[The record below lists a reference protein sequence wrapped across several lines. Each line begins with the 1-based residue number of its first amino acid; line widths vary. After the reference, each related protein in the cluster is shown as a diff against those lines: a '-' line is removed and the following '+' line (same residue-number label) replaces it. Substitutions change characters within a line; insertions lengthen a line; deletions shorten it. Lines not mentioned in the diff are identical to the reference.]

1 MEIKINIEDYL
12 SEEDIKDECRYMIRK
27 VIYDKYNRES
37 EIDRLTTN
45 LGYEFI
51 FKAIA
56 ETINEDAE
64 TKIKNKVIELLKD
77 DSTIKFELFRK
88 RDAWERSEAVGLT
101 ILNNALKE
109 NEGLIKEKV
118 QQAIKD
124 YNFGSREDLQ
134 YRIEEVFHEILEE
147 KLFHNNEEQEE

>member
-12 SEEDIKDECRYMIRK
+12 EKEEIANECRYMLRK
-27 VIYDKYNRES
+27 AIYDKYKQES
-37 EIDRLTTN
+37 DIDRLITN

-51 FKAIA
+51 FKAIT

-77 DSTIKFELFRK
+77 DFNIKCELFRK

-147 KLFHNNEEQEE
+147 KLFHNNEE